1 MTLTLIS
8 LDFNAP
14 VSETTVGKL
23 PCIIGHSPDA
33 DLRIEHS
40 SISREH
46 CRIDCVDGKFVVYDL
61 ESVHGTFVDGTR
73 VREAELQP
81 GSQLAIGLLSFL
93 VQVLQA
99 TDPLDPA
106 EETLLTVAM

>member
-23 PCIIGHSPDA
+23 PCVIGHSPDA
-33 DLRIEHS
+33 DLRIEHG

-46 CRIDCVDGKFVVYDL
+46 CRIECVEGKFVVYDL
-61 ESVHGTFVDGTR
+61 DSVHGTFVDGAR
-73 VREAELQP
+73 VRQAELQP
-81 GSQLAIGLLSFL
+81 GCQLAIGLLSFL
-93 VQVLQA
+93 VQA
-99 TDPLDPA
+99 MRETDPLDPV
-106 EETLLTVAM
+106 EEALLTVAM